1 MLPLGQCLYGLIVRK
16 VILYVLWPQLLFG
29 LRREMKT
36 QQPRQQGELHM
47 EDDKYFSQKAFSS
60 SFLFWW
66 LCKSF
71 PILKRQRPNQ
81 EVKFHIMLTDVDSSM
96 WHLAITSPGTR
107 ESIFLIDGE
116 CSYLEK
122 KLNVNMGYD
131 LRICQQRIYVIV
143 TQLCSDE
150 WNWNATICTDC
161 TGME

>member
-1 MLPLGQCLYGLIVRK
+1 MFSGHSSCSDCAGK
-16 VILYVLWPQLLFG
+16 W
-29 LRREMKT
+29 KK

-71 PILKRQRPNQ
+71 PIPKRQRPNR
-81 EVKFHIMLTDVDSSM
+81 EVKFHIIVDSSM
-96 WHLAITSPGTR
+96 RHLAITSPPAHASPYSLSTGTVR
-107 ESIFLIDGE
+107 IW
-116 CSYLEK
+116 K
-122 KLNVNMGYD
+122 KKKWNVNMGYN